1 MADTGSPDAPPR
13 VAALATLPRG
23 LVVVLGTA
31 GLLVSVLALKQMAGV
46 VAPVLLAL
54 VLVIGVHPLTGALRR
69 RGVPQWLAVVITM
82 IVTFAIIVGLALSLA
97 LAVAQLATVLPT
109 YQGRFVTLLDDA
121 RAWLGTLGVG
131 QDQLQSVLS
140 QFDFGR
146 LAGLVTG
153 LLTGLVG
160 VLTDLVFIVF
170 VVVFMGIDAATF
182 SRRMDEAGESRSD
195 MALAIGGFVRGTR
208 SYLVVSTIF
217 GLIIA
222 VLDGILLVVLDVP
235 LAILWALLAFVTNYI
250 PNIGFIIGLVP
261 PALLGLLAGGPKLM
275 IFVIIGYC
283 VLNFIFASVIQP
295 KYISNSVNL
304 SLTLTF
310 LSVVFWSYVIGPIGA
325 VLAIPLTLLAKALL
339 VDADPGTRW
348 MSGLLTSGGGAKRP
362 APAAAGTGSPAAED
376 RTVEEPR
383 DDVAPG

>member
-1 MADTGSPDAPPR
+1 MADTGPGDSPPR
-13 VAALATLPRG
+13 VAALTALPRG

-31 GLLVSVLALKQMAGV
+31 GLLVSVLALKELSGV

-54 VLVIGVHPLTGALRR
+54 VLVIGVHPLTGALHR
-69 RGVPQWLAVVITM
+69 RGVPQWLAVLVTM
-82 IVTFAIIVGLALSLA
+82 IVAFAIVVGLALSLA

-109 YQGRFVTLLDDA
+109 YQGQFAALLDDL
-121 RAWLGTLGVG
+121 RGWLGTLGVG
-131 QDQLQSVLS
+131 QAQLQSVLS

-182 SRRMDEAGESRSD
+182 SRRVDEAGESRSD
-195 MALAIGGFVRGTR
+195 MALAIHGFVRGTR
-208 SYLVVSTIF
+208 SYLVVSTVF

-222 VLDGILLVVLDVP
+222 VLDGALLMLLGVP
-235 LAILWALLAFVTNYI
+235 LPLLWALLAFVTNYI

-261 PALLGLLAGGPKLM
+261 PALLGLLAGGPELM
-275 IFVIIGYC
+275 LLVIIGYC
-283 VLNFIFASVIQP
+283 VLNFVFASVIQP
-295 KYISNSVNL
+295 RYVSNSVNL

-310 LSVVFWSYVIGPIGA
+310 LSVVFWSFVIGPIGA

-348 MSGLLTSGGGAKRP
+348 MSGLLTGGSPPKNP
-362 APAAAGTGSPAAED
+362 APAAVDAPPQA
-376 RTVEEPR
+376 VEGPR

>member
-1 MADTGSPDAPPR
+1 MADTGSGDAPRR
-13 VAALATLPRG
+13 VAALTTLPRG
-23 LVVVLGTA
+23 LVVVLGTT
-31 GLLVSVLALKQMAGV
+31 GLLVSVLALRELSGV

-54 VLVIGVHPLTGALRR
+54 VVVIGVHPLTGALRR
-69 RGVPQWLAVVITM
+69 RGVPQWLAVVVTM
-82 IVTFAIIVGLALSLA
+82 IVAFAIIVGLALSLA

-109 YQGRFVTLLDDA
+109 YQSQFASLLGDL
-121 RAWLGTLGVG
+121 RRWLGTLGVG
-131 QDQLQSVLS
+131 QEQLQSVLS

-146 LAGLVTG
+146 LAGVVTG

-182 SRRMDEAGESRSD
+182 SRRMEEAGESRSD
-195 MALAIGGFVRGTR
+195 MALAIRGFVRGTR

-222 VLDGILLVVLDVP
+222 VLDGALLVILDVP
-235 LAILWALLAFVTNYI
+235 LPVLWALLAFVTNYI

-261 PALLGLLAGGPKLM
+261 PALLGLLAGGPRLM
-275 IFVIIGYC
+275 IFVIVGYC
-283 VLNFIFASVIQP
+283 VLNFVFASVIQP
-295 KYISNSVNL
+295 KYVSNTVNL

-310 LSVVFWSYVIGPIGA
+310 LSVVFWSFVVGPIGA

-348 MSGLLTSGGGAKRP
+348 MSGLLTGGSLPKAP
-362 APAAAGTGSPAAED
+362 APAAVEAAPP
-376 RTVEEPR
+376 TVEEPR

>member
-1 MADTGSPDAPPR
+1 MADTGSGDAPRR
-13 VAALATLPRG
+13 VAALTTLPRG
-23 LVVVLGTA
+23 LVVVLGTT
-31 GLLVSVLALKQMAGV
+31 GLLVSVLALRELSGV

-54 VLVIGVHPLTGALRR
+54 VVVIGVHPLTGALRR
-69 RGVPQWLAVVITM
+69 RG
-82 IVTFAIIVGLALSLA
+82 A

-109 YQGRFVTLLDDA
+109 YQSQFASLLGDL
-121 RAWLGTLGVG
+121 RRWLGTLGVG
-131 QDQLQSVLS
+131 QEQLQSVLS

-146 LAGLVTG
+146 LAGVVTG

-182 SRRMDEAGESRSD
+182 SRRMEEAGESRSD
-195 MALAIGGFVRGTR
+195 MALAIRGFVRGTR

-222 VLDGILLVVLDVP
+222 VLDGAMLVILDVP
-235 LAILWALLAFVTNYI
+235 LPVLWALLAFVTNYI

-261 PALLGLLAGGPKLM
+261 PALLGLLSGGPRLM
-275 IFVIIGYC
+275 IFVIVGYC
-283 VLNFIFASVIQP
+283 VLNFVFASVIQP
-295 KYISNSVNL
+295 KYVSNTVNL

-310 LSVVFWSYVIGPIGA
+310 LSVVFWSFVVGPIGA

-348 MSGLLTSGGGAKRP
+348 MSGLLTGGSLPKAP
-362 APAAAGTGSPAAED
+362 APAAVEAAPP
-376 RTVEEPR
+376 TVEEPR